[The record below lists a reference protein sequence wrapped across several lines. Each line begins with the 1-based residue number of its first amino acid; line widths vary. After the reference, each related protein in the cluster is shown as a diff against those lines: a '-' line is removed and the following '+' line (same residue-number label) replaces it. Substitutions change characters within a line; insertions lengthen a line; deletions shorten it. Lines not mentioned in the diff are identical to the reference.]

1 MGYSSWGQKESDM
14 TEQLS
19 THSGK
24 KKQRILDL
32 TVGLSGPPRNG
43 MQY

>member
-19 THSGK
+19 TQEK
-24 KKQRILDL
+24 KNQRILDL